1 VPPQGKKPVNWR
13 AWIIGTLAAL
23 VLIVALQNSQQVSVE
38 VLFASFNA
46 PLIVMLLLF
55 AALGALIGWAAPV
68 LIRHRRAGRSADR
81 AIDVKRVDQG
91 K

>member
-1 VPPQGKKPVNWR
+1 MSPQEKKPTNWR

-46 PLIVMLLLF
+46 PLIVMLLIF

-68 LIRHRRAGRSADR
+68 LLRHRRANR
-81 AIDVKRVDQG
+81 AQAKTLQ
-91 K
+91 KKH